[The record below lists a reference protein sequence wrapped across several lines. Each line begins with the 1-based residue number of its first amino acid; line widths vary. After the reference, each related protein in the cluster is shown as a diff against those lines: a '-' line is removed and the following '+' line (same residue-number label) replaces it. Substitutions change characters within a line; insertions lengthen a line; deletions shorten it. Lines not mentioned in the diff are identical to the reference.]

1 MGRFVGFARC
11 ARASLFSVLLG
22 LLLLAGCS
30 KEDLEKAANSAK
42 QAASDVAAKGLAEG
56 EKIVAK
62 SKEVTDTLVE
72 KAEEVLPAAGKIKLA
87 TEPTPIETDRGI
99 IVMYSVGDGRKNSMQ
114 ITSYEPKAA
123 SIDSTAVFIHA
134 TTDIET
140 VALLG
145 GKTIPCNVFVES
157 AGVVSRNVFG
167 KPVEIT
173 FGMINVEENTISA
186 TMPACMLLGSNNK
199 PLSLA
204 GGEIVAVITE
214 QES

>member
-1 MGRFVGFARC
+1 MHRFDWITRRRRDPLIA
-11 ARASLFSVLLG
+11 VLLG
-22 LLLLAGCS
+22 LLLLGGCS
-30 KEDLEKAANSAK
+30 KEDLENAANSAK
-42 QAASDVAAKGLAEG
+42 QAASDVAEKGLAEG
-56 EKIVAK
+56 KKIVSK
-62 SKEVTDTLVE
+62 SKEVTDSLVE

-87 TEPTPIETDRGI
+87 TEPTPIETDRGV
-99 IVMYSVGDGRKNSMQ
+99 IVMYTVGDGRKNSVQ
-114 ITSYEPKAA
+114 ITSYEPGAA
-123 SIDSTAVFIHA
+123 SVGSTAVFIHA

-167 KPVEIT
+167 RPIDISFDT
-173 FGMINVEENTISA
+173 INAEENTISA

-199 PLSLA
+199 PLSIA